1 MRAKHLDSD
10 TRREQ
15 IAEAALT
22 LIAGQGMASVTVERV
37 ARLTGLTP
45 SGLYRHF
52 KNKAEILDAVLN
64 LVHDR
69 FLDSIQA
76 AREGTPTPLD
86 ALHRLLLR
94 HVRMIMAQHGI
105 PRILFSDEINFKYP
119 EKKATLRDI
128 MTDFLAGITALMAK
142 GQKEGTIR
150 SDIPAKDMA
159 VMFIGIFQPPA
170 LLYFLSDGSFDLLA
184 QVDTSWRLFAETIS
198 TRNTLETNV
207 AQRTAQ

>member
-22 LIAGQGMASVTVERV
+22 LIAGQGMTSLTVERV

-52 KNKAEILDAVLN
+52 KSKAEILDAVLN

-69 FLDSIQA
+69 FLSSIKA
-76 AREGTPTPLD
+76 ARSETPNPLS

-105 PRILFSDEINFKYP
+105 PRLLFSDEINFKYP
-119 EKKATLRDI
+119 EKKTKLREI
-128 MTDFLAGITALMAK
+128 FTDFLAGTAALMAE
-142 GQKEGTIR
+142 GQRQGIIR
-150 SDIPAKDMA
+150 PDIPAKDMA

-184 QVDTSWRLFAETIS
+184 QTDTSWRLFSETIS
-198 TRNTLETNV
+198 TTQTLETTA
-207 AQRTAQ
+207 AQRMIP

>member
-1 MRAKHLDSD
+1 MRAKHQDSD

-22 LIAGQGMASVTVERV
+22 LIAGQGMAALTVERV

-52 KNKAEILDAVLN
+52 KNKAEILDAVLD
-64 LVHDR
+64 LVHGR
-69 FLDSIQA
+69 FLASIEA
-76 AREGTPTPLD
+76 ARTEAPTPLS

-94 HVRMIMAQHGI
+94 HVRMIMTQHGI
-105 PRILFSDEINFKYP
+105 PRLLFSDEINFKYP
-119 EKKATLRDI
+119 EKKVKLRDI
-128 MTDFLAGITALMAK
+128 LADFLDGTATLMAE

-150 SDIPAKDMA
+150 SDVPTKDMA
-159 VMFIGIFQPPA
+159 VMFMGLFQPPA

-184 QVDTSWRLFAETIS
+184 QMDTSWRLFAETIS
-198 TRNTLETNV
+198 TTQTLETN
-207 AQRTAQ
+207 AA